1 MGRTI
6 LISSHILTEMTEY
19 CTSIGI
25 MEQGKL
31 LKAGRVGDIL
41 REMQSGLRL
50 KIEVQDDQERLRTI
64 LSGHPSVASAS
75 AINGYVECVWRD
87 GRDGLPQL
95 HRDIVAAGLPLVS
108 FAVVEENLEDLYMRI
123 SGHRTS

>member
-1 MGRTI
+1 MVFV
-6 LISSHILTEMTEY
+6 LSSDGQPLDPCHPARAR
-19 CTSIGI
+19 
-25 MEQGKL
+25 KL
-31 LKAGRVGDIL
+31 LKAGRVDDIL

-50 KIEVQDDQERLRTI
+50 KIEVQDDQERLRTM

-75 AINGYVECVWRD
+75 ANNGFVECVWRD